1 MIQKYVMFLQLSS
14 YSAYS
19 IHSSLLI
26 FVSAA
31 SFAASLFFHIPIQKV
46 SFLHS
51 VLIYAGIL
59 PHLTENM
66 DLFLPFVLI
75 HIGILTHLL

>member
-1 MIQKYVMFLQLSS
+1 MFVQLSF
-14 YSAYS
+14 YFAYGV
-19 IHSSLLI
+19 HSSLLI

-31 SFAASLFFHIPIQKV
+31 FFGASLFFHIPIQKV
-46 SFLHS
+46 SFLHF
-51 VLIYAGIL
+51 VLIYADIL
-59 PHLTENM
+59 PHLTENT

>member
-1 MIQKYVMFLQLSS
+1 MIQKCVMFLQLSS

-19 IHSSLLI
+19 THYSFDYCFCCL
-26 FVSAA
+26 
-31 SFAASLFFHIPIQKV
+31 FAASLFFHIPIQKV